1 MRNLEANLSLYRCP
15 ASGRPVERVDEE
27 TLRRLNAA
35 IEDGEIQTFGGE
47 VVERSI
53 EGALR
58 PDGEDFIYPVRDG
71 IPDFS
76 LDGRLPV

>member
-1 MRNLEANLSLYRCP
+1 MRDLEANLSLFRCP
-15 ASGRPVERVDEE
+15 ASGRSVERVGAE

-35 IEDGEIQTFGGE
+35 IEDGGVETLGGE
-47 VVERSI
+47 VVEQSI
-53 EGALR
+53 DDALR
-58 PDGEDFIYPVRDG
+58 PDGEDFVYPVRDG